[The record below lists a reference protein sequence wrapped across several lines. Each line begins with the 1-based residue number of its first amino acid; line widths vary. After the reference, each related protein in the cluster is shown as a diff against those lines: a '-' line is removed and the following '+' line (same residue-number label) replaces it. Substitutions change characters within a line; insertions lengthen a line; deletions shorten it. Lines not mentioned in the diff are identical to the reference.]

1 LVGRKLTGSKP
12 AVIEKGPNK
21 DVSASIQPVDVS
33 AAEEVISIEA
43 NQKEGQASVPAPVAE
58 QQSLLDMVS
67 EMIASTI
74 PDLPFDQTGEQ
85 PPQEVATESVVAEQS
100 AKVDAGSVA
109 EETVN
114 DDEDDDDD
122 DDEDAE
128 LSSLPSQQ
136 ASLLDLASELI
147 AAMLPDG
154 QEEAQDSPI
163 GKQGDGTP
171 SDQAVSPVAIKALSQ
186 KSPSTGAAEK
196 RGGHVLTT
204 SFSKP
209 RSILKKP
216 KTDKNSNGNIH
227 LPSSYR
233 FSILIQRLLHGLR
246 IVRNNSAIWRGLHW
260 YPYPQ

>member
-1 LVGRKLTGSKP
+1 MLKLIGRKLTGSKP
-12 AVIEKGPNK
+12 AVIEKDPNN
-21 DVSASIQPVDVS
+21 DASASIQPV
-33 AAEEVISIEA
+33 EEVISIEA
-43 NQKEGQASVPAPVAE
+43 NQKERQASVPAPVAE

-74 PDLPFDQTGEQ
+74 PDLPFDQTGQ
-85 PPQEVATESVVAEQS
+85 QSPQEVATDSVVAEQS
-100 AKVDAGSVA
+100 TKVAAGSV
-109 EETVN
+109 EKETVN
-114 DDEDDDDD
+114 DDDDDN
-122 DDEDAE
+122 EDTE

-154 QEEAQDSPI
+154 KEEAQDSPT
-163 GKQGDGTP
+163 GKQGDGAQ
-171 SDQAVSPVAIKALSQ
+171 SDQAVSPVASKALSQ
-186 KSPSTGAAEK
+186 KSLPTGAAEK

-216 KTDKNSNGNIH
+216 KTDENSTGNIH

-233 FSILIQRLLHGLR
+233 FSILIQLLLHALR
-246 IVRNNSAIWRGLHW
+246 I
-260 YPYPQ
+260 